1 MTTATTSARGR
12 TRGTALRFVDRDLTA
27 RIALSVVIVIVAAF
41 LIPGFGSLNNVAA
54 LLQVLAPIG
63 IAALGVGLT
72 MIAGEFDLSIG
83 SSAVLGGVLAVR
95 FADAGPVAALLIPLV
110 VGGVLGA
117 LQGLLISWLKIS
129 SLVVTIGTLILFQG
143 AAYIIANENSVSLT
157 NFDIGVALSTR
168 YWIFTPLSLIFIVLA
183 ILLWLFLHFTRV
195 GHELYAIGGGRREAT
210 ASGVSAR
217 RPLVVAFAFSACM
230 GALTGALVSLS
241 AGGATPTGFSD
252 VLLTS
257 IAAAVI
263 GGVALSGGRGSTWG
277 IVLGALAL
285 AVISNAITVL
295 GAPVFVTDF
304 LTGALLLAALAAEML
319 SGRPLR
325 RTSATSTPSNRK
337 ETQR

>member
-1 MTTATTSARGR
+1 MITTASTARK
-12 TRGTALRFVDRDLTA
+12 ASRFVDRDLAA
-27 RIALSVVIVIVAAF
+27 RIALSVVIVVVAAF
-41 LIPGFGSLNNVAA
+41 VIPGFGTRNNVAS

-63 IAALGVGLT
+63 IAALGVGVT

-83 SSAVLGGVLAVR
+83 SSAVLGGVLSIR
-95 FADAGPVAALLIPLV
+95 FADQGPVAALVVPLV
-110 VGGVLGA
+110 VVGALGA

-143 AAYIIANENSVSLT
+143 VAYIIANENSVSLT
-157 NFDIGVALSTR
+157 NFDIGIALSTH
-168 YWIFTPLSLIFIVLA
+168 YWIFAPMSLIFLA
-183 ILLWLFLHFTRV
+183 LAVLLWLFLHFTRL
-195 GHELYAIGGGRREAT
+195 GHELYAIGGGRREAV

-217 RPLVVAFAFSACM
+217 RPLVFAFAFSACM

-325 RTSATSTPSNRK
+325 RPRTPSPLSIRK
-337 ETQR
+337 EAQP